1 MKNGAKKKNGVH
13 IEIADDDP
21 VFGIGVVSRLT
32 RIPVWTLRVLDRQLI
47 VRPKK
52 TAGNTRL
59 YSNNDVQKLAKVY
72 YFMKVRKVNV
82 GGLKVLCDLHEI
94 EE

>member
-1 MKNGAKKKNGVH
+1 MADTKKKKSTH
-13 IEIADDDP
+13 IDIASDDP
-21 VFGIGVVSRLT
+21 VFSISVVSRLT
-32 RIPVWTLRVLDRQLI
+32 HIPVWTLRVLDRQLI
-47 VRPKK
+47 VCPKK

-72 YFMKVRKVNV
+72 YFMKVRKVNM

-94 EE
+94 GE